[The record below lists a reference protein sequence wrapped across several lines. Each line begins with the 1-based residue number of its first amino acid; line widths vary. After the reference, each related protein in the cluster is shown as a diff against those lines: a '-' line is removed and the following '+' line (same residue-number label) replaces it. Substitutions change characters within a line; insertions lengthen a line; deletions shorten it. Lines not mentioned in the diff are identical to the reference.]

1 MHSPSPS
8 SRHTPGSSHQSNP
21 TSAFR
26 TFHLIARE
34 THVLPPRLLMIHNPR
49 RGSQDDLAK
58 RPSRQQQVHPGLNY
72 HPPISIPTRSRARK
86 GGPTVVDGDV
96 EAGGDDAG
104 LVESPIQLDHHFPAA
119 MVVDDLEFADVACR
133 AEPSEAR
140 RSETFGSGA
149 RRSGARESI
158 SKVERGG
165 EQLVSIVMLFG
176 LESSEESGM
185 SSSNQPATRDPW
197 PCGLEP
203 ARRD

>member
-1 MHSPSPS
+1 M
-8 SRHTPGSSHQSNP
+8 
-21 TSAFR
+21 
-26 TFHLIARE
+26 
-34 THVLPPRLLMIHNPR
+34 LPPRLLMIHNPR

-140 RSETFGSGA
+140 
-149 RRSGARESI
+149 
-158 SKVERGG
+158 
-165 EQLVSIVMLFG
+165 
-176 LESSEESGM
+176 
-185 SSSNQPATRDPW
+185 
-197 PCGLEP
+197 
-203 ARRD
+203 